1 MENYRKTLKKE
12 NIILGV
18 CIAVLAAFSLLGFA
32 AEAGLV
38 QLTPAAGDSHWQSQW
53 RGFVSG
59 ASMGVLGLMLYG
71 LIRNIIAMK
80 DEKKLRKLYNQV
92 HDERAIQLF
101 HNARSSAMSVFLI
114 AGLIA
119 TIVTGYFSV
128 TVSITIL
135 VCVVFCSVTSMCFK
149 LYYDK
154 KY

>member
-1 MENYRKTLKKE
+1 MENYRKTLKKQ
-12 NIILGV
+12 NCVLAV
-18 CIAVLAAFSLLGFA
+18 CITILTFFSALGFA

-38 QLTPAAGDSHWQSQW
+38 ELTPSAGDSHWQSQW
-53 RGFVSG
+53 RGFMSG
-59 ASMGVLGLMLYG
+59 ASMGILGLMLFG
-71 LIRNIIAMK
+71 LIRNLIAMK
-80 DEKKLRKLYNQV
+80 DEKKLRKLYNQM

-101 HNARSSAMSVFLI
+101 HNARSTAMSVFLI

-119 TIVTGYFSV
+119 VIVTGYFNV

-135 VCVVFCSVTSMCFK
+135 VCVLFCSITSMGFK

>member
-1 MENYRKTLKKE
+1 MENYRKKLIKQ
-12 NIILGV
+12 NCVLAV
-18 CIAVLAAFSLLGFA
+18 CIMILAIFIVLGFA

-38 QLTPAAGDSHWQSQW
+38 TLTPAAGDSHWQSQW
-53 RGFVSG
+53 RGFMSG
-59 ASMGVLGLMLYG
+59 ASMGVLGLMLFG
-71 LIRNIIAMK
+71 LIRNLIAMR

-128 TVSITIL
+128 TVSITLL

>member
-12 NIILGV
+12 NIILGA

-128 TVSITIL
+128 TVSITLL